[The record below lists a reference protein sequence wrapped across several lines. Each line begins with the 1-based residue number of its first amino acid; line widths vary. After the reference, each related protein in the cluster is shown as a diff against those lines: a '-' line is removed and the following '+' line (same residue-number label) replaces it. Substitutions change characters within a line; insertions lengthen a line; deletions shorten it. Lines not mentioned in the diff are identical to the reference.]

1 MKKEIPL
8 LYISKEECCGCS
20 ACYAICPRKAI
31 TMMEDEDGF
40 EYPVITRE
48 KCVGCNKCIEV
59 CPIKMRIK
67 H

>member
-1 MKKEIPL
+1 MKKGIPL
-8 LYISKEECCGCS
+8 LYTSKDECCGCS
-20 ACYAICPRKAI
+20 ACYSICPVKAI
-31 TMMEDEDGF
+31 AMTEDEDGF

-48 KCVGCNKCIEV
+48 KCVGCSKCVNV